1 MVINFLFLFIEKFV
15 ELPPIEVIKY
25 IEKPVVKEVEVTKVV
40 EKPVVTYVDKVVE
53 KPVVEY
59 VDKPVVVEKV
69 VERVRTSGANH
80 HFHTR

>member
-1 MVINFLFLFIEKFV
+1 MPLMFYAKTLRK
-15 ELPPIEVIKY
+15 EVIKY

-69 VERVRTSGANH
+69 VERVRTFGANH
-80 HFHTR
+80 NFHKR